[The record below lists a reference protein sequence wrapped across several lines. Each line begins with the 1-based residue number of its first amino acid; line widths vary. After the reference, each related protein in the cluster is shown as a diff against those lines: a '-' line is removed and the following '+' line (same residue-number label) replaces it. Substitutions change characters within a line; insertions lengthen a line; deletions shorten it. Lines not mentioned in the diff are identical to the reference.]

1 MTLLHLRT
9 LEEISAAKLRLMGYY
24 QASGRFNPENR
35 AVLQGILETLKW
47 VCHEGSANS
56 RISQLLEGFRLPEH
70 EVPQI
75 KPPTTS

>member
-24 QASGRFNPENR
+24 QTSGRFNPENR

-47 VCHEGSANS
+47 VCHESGPMS
-56 RISQLLEGFRLPEH
+56 RINQLLEGLRLPEQ
-70 EVPQI
+70 EVPKI
-75 KPPTTS
+75 KPDGG